1 MLYTT
6 LIVFHVILA
15 AALIA
20 IVLVQR
26 GPGAT
31 MGAAFGAG
39 ASGTVFGSRGS
50 ASFLT
55 RTTTWMGIGFFAISL
70 SMAVIL
76 ARSVGASAPV
86 DDLGVAAGLEQSAGA
101 EAADSSSSDDE
112 FLSLPIEG
120 DDAST
125 GSGSMSSDT
134 ASDASATGTDTD
146 QGNNS
151 DAAEAG
157 ETAAEPADPPM
168 S

>member
-1 MLYTT
+1 MLYTI
-6 LIVFHVILA
+6 LIVFHVVLA
-15 AALIA
+15 ASLIA

-76 ARSVGASAPV
+76 ARSVGAGSPA
-86 DDLGVAAGLEQSAGA
+86 DDLGVASSLAGA
-101 EAADSSSSDDE
+101 SSAETTTTPTTGDDE
-112 FLSLPIEG
+112 FLTLPIEG
-120 DDAST
+120 
-125 GSGSMSSDT
+125 
-134 ASDASATGTDTD
+134 SDAPMVEQPVVEQAEQMIDE
-146 QGNNS
+146 
-151 DAAEAG
+151 AAEAVESEVD
-157 ETAAEPADPPM
+157 ETVDAVEPPPE

>member
-55 RTTTWMGIGFFAISL
+55 RATTWMGIAFFAISL

-76 ARSVGASAPV
+76 ARSVGAGAPA
-86 DDLGVAAGLEQSAGA
+86 DDLGVAAGLEQTAGA
-101 EAADSSSSDDE
+101 ESSDASSADDE
-112 FLSLPIEG
+112 FLTLPIEG
-120 DDAST
+120 DD
-125 GSGSMSSDT
+125 GSADDDRADVSQD
-134 ASDASATGTDTD
+134 
-146 QGNNS
+146 
-151 DAAEAG
+151 DAAQASEAEADAG
-157 ETAAEPADPPM
+157 SESAEPPPQL
-168 S
+168 

>member
-1 MLYTT
+1 MLYTI
-6 LIVFHVILA
+6 LIVFHVVLA

-39 ASGTVFGSRGS
+39 ASGTVFGARGS

-55 RTTTWMGIGFFAISL
+55 RTTTWMGIAFFAISL

-76 ARSVGASAPV
+76 ARSVGAGVPAKDLGVVGAFEESGAQTEAPV
-86 DDLGVAAGLEQSAGA
+86 DDA
-101 EAADSSSSDDE
+101 EDE
-112 FLSLPIEG
+112 FLTLPIEG
-120 DDAST
+120 EETETTEQAAQDAV
-125 GSGSMSSDT
+125 
-134 ASDASATGTDTD
+134 
-146 QGNNS
+146 
-151 DAAEAG
+151 DAAVEEAG
-157 ETAAEPADPPM
+157 ADAEAVEPPPE

>member
-55 RTTTWMGIGFFAISL
+55 RTTTWMGIAFFAISL

-76 ARSVGASAPV
+76 ARSVGAGTPV
-86 DDLGVAAGLEQSAGA
+86 DDLGVAAGLEQPASA
-101 EAADSSSSDDE
+101 EASDSSAADDE
-112 FLSLPIEG
+112 FLTLPIEG
-120 DDAST
+120 EGDAASADSAPAESAEAGQAADTDGDAS
-125 GSGSMSSDT
+125 
-134 ASDASATGTDTD
+134 
-146 QGNNS
+146 S
-151 DAAEAG
+151 DAAE
-157 ETAAEPADPPM
+157 PPPEL
-168 S
+168 

>member
-15 AALIA
+15 TALIA

-55 RTTTWMGIGFFAISL
+55 RATTWMGILFFAISL

-76 ARSVGASAPV
+76 ARSVGAGAPV
-86 DDLGVAAGLEQSAGA
+86 DDLGVAAGLEQPASA
-101 EAADSSSSDDE
+101 EAGDFPVAEPVAEDE
-112 FLSLPIEG
+112 FLTLPIE
-120 DDAST
+120 
-125 GSGSMSSDT
+125 
-134 ASDASATGTDTD
+134 D
-146 QGNNS
+146 QDG
-151 DAAEAG
+151 AG
-157 ETAAEPADPPM
+157 AADPAEQAPPD
-168 S
+168 SVPAVESEAEQSSETTEPPTQS

>member
-1 MLYTT
+1 MLYTI
-6 LIVFHVILA
+6 LIVLHVVLA
-15 AALIA
+15 ASLIA

-55 RTTTWMGIGFFAISL
+55 RTTTWMGIAFFAISL

-76 ARSVGASAPV
+76 ARSVGTVGMPS
-86 DDLGVAAGLEQSAGA
+86 DDLGAAGALATESGA
-101 EAADSSSSDDE
+101 EMVDDAAEDDE
-112 FLSLPIEG
+112 FLTLPIEG
-120 DDAST
+120 EMPTAT
-125 GSGSMSSDT
+125 E
-134 ASDASATGTDTD
+134 ASDEALDEALEAVVSEL
-146 QGNNS
+146 S
-151 DAAEAG
+151 EDAAEG
-157 ETAAEPADPPM
+157 EAEAVEPPPE

>member
-15 AALIA
+15 ASLIA

-55 RTTTWMGIGFFAISL
+55 RTTTWMGIAFFAISL

-76 ARSVGASAPV
+76 ARSVGAGTPV
-86 DDLGVAAGLEQSAGA
+86 DDLGVAAGLEQPASA
-101 EAADSSSSDDE
+101 EASDSAAADEE
-112 FLSLPIEG
+112 FLTLPIEG
-120 DDAST
+120 EGDT
-125 GSGSMSSDT
+125 MSAEPAPAESAEAVQAADT
-134 ASDASATGTDTD
+134 DSDASV
-146 QGNNS
+146 
-151 DAAEAG
+151 DAAE
-157 ETAAEPADPPM
+157 PPPEF
-168 S
+168 

>member
-55 RTTTWMGIGFFAISL
+55 RTTTWMGIAFFAISL

-76 ARSVGASAPV
+76 ARSVGAGIPA
-86 DDLGVAAGLEQSAGA
+86 DDLGVAAGLEQSASA
-101 EAADSSSSDDE
+101 AAADAAASDEE
-112 FLSLPIEG
+112 FLTLPIEG
-120 DDAST
+120 EGDSMVNDSADTS
-125 GSGSMSSDT
+125 SGESSGETLQTVEAEGD
-134 ASDASATGTDTD
+134 SATD
-146 QGNNS
+146 S
-151 DAAEAG
+151 
-157 ETAAEPADPPM
+157 AEPPPE